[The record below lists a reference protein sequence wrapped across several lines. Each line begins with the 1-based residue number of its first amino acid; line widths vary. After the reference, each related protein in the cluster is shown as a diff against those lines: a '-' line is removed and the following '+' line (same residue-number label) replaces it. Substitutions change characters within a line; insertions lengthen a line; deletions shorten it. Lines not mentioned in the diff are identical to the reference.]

1 MTSDATLKR
10 GTRISVYW
18 DEERCWYDG
27 TVRDYDDCTSRHL
40 VVYDDGDQRHECLQ
54 APLLWKELP
63 QSHAAPKRVAKPA
76 KAAAPEVTYP
86 RVRLKLRVPTADTQ
100 CSSGS
105 SSKGAKSEHAA
116 VPAPHARGSKKA
128 KRVHATGAAGA
139 AGAAAPAGDSHQP
152 KRVHAV
158 KAAAAASSSQKARHA
173 AAPAAPPLWP
183 CGNDWR
189 PKTHDWGTRHPEAF
203 GCGKCRWRPSGCR
216 GCIAAAS
223 DYVPV
228 PTPPPVPGR
237 VTLPP
242 QTLHAHVYAHVDD
255 GPNEAARRDSV
266 RALLRSSVR
275 VADGPAQSDPGG
287 FGVVARRRLAGG
299 EVLHDL
305 SVFYVARP
313 SDYALAHLPQ
323 YHALE
328 LGSAGYFL
336 LREPALGHTSLTYY
350 VNEAGHADHEGGEG
364 VASVAA
370 NVAVTA
376 VTANVT
382 ANVTAVT
389 ANVAYKVVRARS
401 GGTALALLVLAPIA
415 EGEELLA
422 RYDQRLRVY

>member
-1 MTSDATLKR
+1 MASNATLKR

-18 DEERCWYDG
+18 DEDRRWYDG
-27 TVRDYDDCTSRHL
+27 TVRDYDDCTTRHL
-40 VVYDDGDQRHECLQ
+40 IVYDDGDQRHERLQ
-54 APLLWKELP
+54 APLLWKELAP
-63 QSHAAPKRVAKPA
+63 QSHAAAPKRVAVIVPKF
-76 KAAAPEVTYP
+76 TYP

-100 CSSGS
+100 CGNGSGS
-105 SSKGAKSEHAA
+105 SKDAKHAA
-116 VPAPHARGSKKA
+116 MPGARE
-128 KRVHATGAAGA
+128 AG
-139 AGAAAPAGDSHQP
+139 QKP
-152 KRVHAV
+152 KRVHA
-158 KAAAAASSSQKARHA
+158 ASAASATSGSKKVKHA

-189 PKTHDWGTRHPEAF
+189 PKTHDWGTRHPDAY

-216 GCIAAAS
+216 GCIAAAP
-223 DYVPV
+223 DYAPV

-242 QTLHAHVYAHVDD
+242 QALHAHVYAHVD
-255 GPNEAARRDSV
+255 GPNEAARRESV
-266 RALLRSSVR
+266 RALLHSSVH

-287 FGVVARRRLAGG
+287 FGVVARRRLAAG

-350 VNEAGHADHEGGEG
+350 VNEAGHADHEGGE
-364 VASVAA
+364 VANVSANGETAAA
-370 NVAVTA
+370 NVA
-376 VTANVT
+376 
-382 ANVTAVT
+382 

-401 GGTALALLVLAPIA
+401 GGTALALLVLEPVE

-422 RYDQRLRVY
+422 RYDQRLRLH